1 MYECLPL
8 FSEDLLSIQSISE
21 IMSLNEE
28 TLPYHLQ
35 LSKEDAV
42 LLIDTRKEALKETDR
57 IEIGGGVI
65 KKILNAFKDSP
76 YLSQGNYAE
85 TISELIDTFYYYKNE
100 TLETISDEDLIDL
113 MKELFDHR
121 CNGAI
126 ELLQGRE
133 MDRIA
138 HNIRFGEWDFGK
150 DQEEEDEHEE
160 E

>member
-1 MYECLPL
+1 MFECLSL
-8 FSEDLLSIQSISE
+8 IGSDLLIAQSVTE
-21 IMSLNEE
+21 IMACNEE
-28 TLPYHLQ
+28 TLPYQLQ
-35 LSKEDAV
+35 LSKEDAI
-42 LLIDTRKEALKETDR
+42 LLMDTRKEALKETNR

-65 KKILNAFKDSP
+65 KKILHAFKDSP
-76 YLSQGNYAE
+76 YLTQGNYAE

-121 CNGAI
+121 CHGAV

-138 HNIRFGEWDFGK
+138 HNIRFGEWDFGEQNN
-150 DQEEEDEHEE
+150 DEEGEEDE
-160 E
+160 